1 MRSTCLLAF
10 LALPA
15 LALTT
20 GCTTVIEADLRGILA
35 VQQFP
40 VTQDATPDGSDVV
53 GMVAARDTGFYPLG
67 FIPVVPM
74 SMQACIEELVR
85 QAQILGGDG
94 IARVTLQYE
103 QPTSF
108 LSFSVVFL
116 PDWFGSVTV
125 TGSVWRRRV
134 EPAR

>member
-1 MRSTCLLAF
+1 MLSRTATAVLLAST
-10 LALPA
+10 LAS
-15 LALTT
+15 
-20 GCTTVIEADLRGILA
+20 CTTVIDADLRELLDQ
-35 VQQFP
+35 QQFP
-40 VTQDATPDGSDVV
+40 VTQDAAPDDTETV
-53 GMVAARDTGFYPLG
+53 GMIATRDTGFYPLG

-85 QAQILGGDG
+85 QARRIGGDG
-94 IARVTLQYE
+94 VSRVTLQYE

-125 TGSVWRRRV
+125 TGSVWRHRR
-134 EPAR
+134 AR